1 VSTNRRHNRVAA
13 ATGGVESPS
22 SLARPDEHDAYLPL
36 KDLAAYSGLSVRTL
50 RNYLSRASRPLP
62 SYRVGGKVLVR
73 RSEFN
78 DWMRMF
84 RRLDGDRVD
93 TIVAEIAKGL

>member
-1 VSTNRRHNRVAA
+1 MSTSRRQNRVAA
-13 ATGGVESPS
+13 THGSVESPFS
-22 SLARPDEHDAYLPL
+22 PARPDEHDAYLPL
-36 KDLAAYSGLSVRTL
+36 KALAAYSGLSVRTL
-50 RNYLSRASRPLP
+50 RNYLSCAPRPLP

-78 DWMRMF
+78 NWMKAF